1 MEELLIQLEK
11 LGFSKDYLKT
21 VKEQELSEVVV
32 PSVDDVEY
40 SIYDNQISYN
50 SQLLYS
56 ESNKIIGD
64 GSLT

>member
-21 VKEQELSEVVV
+21 VKEQELLEVVV

-50 SQLLYS
+50 SRLLYS
-56 ESNKIIGD
+56 ESNKD
-64 GSLT
+64 C

>member
-56 ESNKIIGD
+56 ESNKD
-64 GSLT
+64 CE

>member
-50 SQLLYS
+50 SRLLYS
-56 ESNKIIGD
+56 ESNKD
-64 GSLT
+64 C